1 MRKLFLATLVFVSFS
16 MANAQSKTSGG
27 KLTFGAGPVLSL
39 PIGDFGQAYSL
50 GYGAEFQLTYEAS
63 TNFQGFAQVGYSSFS
78 IKSSLGSGSTGF
90 LPILVGGR
98 YVSNGLSFGAGIGYG
113 SFSGGGSSSGGF
125 AYSPQVGYSFGKSQL
140 IGSYN
145 GISTSGST
153 SSFIG
158 VKFFYGF

>member
-1 MRKLFLATLVFVSFS
+1 M
-16 MANAQSKTSGG
+16 
-27 KLTFGAGPVLSL
+27 
-39 PIGDFGQAYSL
+39 
-50 GYGAEFQLTYEAS
+50 GYGAELQLTYEAS
-63 TNFQGFAQVGYSSFS
+63 TNFEGFAQVGYSSFS
-78 IKSSLGSGSTGF
+78 GKGAGSGSVGF

-113 SFSGGGSSSGGF
+113 SFSGSGSSSGGF

-158 VKFFYGF
+158 FKFFYGF